1 MANARPNDPL
11 GCFNFYITLIDSSD
25 VVGTLISI
33 VSNFAVAGFS
43 ECSGLEASMEIFDH
57 REGGQNAYVHKFA
70 TRATYSNIT
79 LKHGVIYQYDDLWTW
94 YYAWVQGT
102 GTRKDGL
109 ISLEDE
115 GRNPLKVWKFKRAIP
130 TKWVGPSMIASQSN
144 VAIESLELAHE
155 GLELEV
161 GA

>member
-1 MANARPNDPL
+1 MSNAVRNDPL
-11 GCFNFYITLIDSSD
+11 GCYNFYITLIDSSN
-25 VVGTLISI
+25 VVGTLISV
-33 VSNFAVAGFS
+33 VSNYVVAGFS
-43 ECSGLEASMEIFDH
+43 ECTGLEASMEILDY
-57 REGGQNAYVHKFA
+57 REGGQNGYVHKFA

-94 YYAWVQGT
+94 YYAWVQGA

-115 GRNPLKVWKFKRAIP
+115 GRNPLKVWKFQRAIP
-130 TKWVGPSMIASQSN
+130 MKWVGPSLNASQSN

-155 GLELEV
+155 GLVMEV
-161 GA
+161 GS

>member
-1 MANARPNDPL
+1 MGSAVREDPL

-25 VVGTLISI
+25 LAGTSISV
-33 VSNFAVAGFS
+33 VSNYFVAGFS
-43 ECSGLEASMEIFDH
+43 ECSGLDASMEILDY

-79 LKHGVIYQYDDLWTW
+79 LKHGVVYQFDDLWTW

-102 GTRKDGL
+102 GKRKDGL
-109 ISLEDE
+109 ITLEDE
-115 GRNPLKVWKFKRAIP
+115 GRNPVKVWKFKRGIP
-130 TKWVGPSMIASQSN
+130 LKWVGPALNASQSA
-144 VAIESLELAHE
+144 VAIESLEIAHE
-155 GLELEV
+155 GIEMKV